1 MNLSC
6 LQTVGDGGDRQ
17 DISDSSCSDAG
28 KSMQAQ
34 DPNPPPHPI
43 SASTTPVPSSPQA
56 AGTAAKTPCASAS
69 EGELSEDAKT
79 LRQAVH
85 ALLTFSHREFLL
97 RSQLTDVVKHNT
109 KPPPEE
115 IERQLGLP
123 ATTISSQLTKTFL
136 TAGFQ
141 HYQRSGMTT
150 GNAPQN
156 FEPIN
161 CPPSLSRTDGSCCY
175 RLHKEVPPRRFS
187 LMPKF
192 FRFRDRMRNNASYNI
207 KFPPP
212 VLANTNFSNPVVPS
226 LPLPIAFPGFTAG
239 GPHGYTHESPD
250 FQQAPRTFHA
260 GAASGMPTAGQGDPV
275 TASYAVE
282 EHPSHPYG
290 SALTPSPPVRPVV
303 EIRPYQTDKGPA
315 TSPQGPEVQQ
325 TEGIGNSDQTN
336 GSRIEAVTERRSS
349 HLVHRRASSAGP
361 ATVVPLGSAFDSGL
375 AHESIQEPHRS
386 KSLAESN
393 YVQPGAV
400 GDSFGG
406 EPCVQDYYVPEP
418 RHALSPYDARGSLAG
433 KSSWPAPS
441 SWVSSNAF
449 LPSGADI
456 KRTEPHAILTESG
469 MPPVAGNRLMTIG
482 PWESKVDSSEP
493 SVAGHNAFS
502 HEPPP
507 VAVNGDGSRFSGSQQ
522 VRGTDRGPWQYMVQE
537 D

>member
-1 MNLSC
+1 MPTTQRSSLLSNSRDAPSRALGRQSNAVNITEFFRGPTEPMLQPDTFHTILKDEIKGLQTQLKNIEALPPTRTQQVLSDEC
-6 LQTVGDGGDRQ
+6 LQTSSTAGKPTVGDGGDRQ
-17 DISDSSCSDAG
+17 DISDSSCS
-28 KSMQAQ
+28 
-34 DPNPPPHPI
+34 
-43 SASTTPVPSSPQA
+43 
-56 AGTAAKTPCASAS
+56 
-69 EGELSEDAKT
+69 
-79 LRQAVH
+79 
-85 ALLTFSHREFLL
+85 
-97 RSQLTDVVKHNT
+97 
-109 KPPPEE
+109 EE

-290 SALTPSPPVRPVV
+290 SAVTPSPPVRPVV